1 MNVIIASDKSFRL
14 TQQQKTAYNIQDISF
29 YISKSLSFAEA
40 YIKLVVNRNEYPF
53 SIAEKGET
61 ANYCIYKVIF
71 TQPVSLSARVY
82 DFIMVLDE
90 EEIVIGSHSL
100 EPISVSGTA
109 HRSVTFKAL
118 EPTGEE
124 KPYYGLVDTDEPVDI
139 IERTISFG
147 NKQNILVGE
156 DNISQLITF
165 RMPAEYEGI
174 EMYNKTFYVDYLNP
188 DTKELFSLEIM
199 NKDVIDDYLYLY
211 WPVPYEITRFN
222 KDVQIAITA
231 TEAGVTFD
239 ALDGHNNVNSTAQ
252 QYIWQT
258 LPATLIVRKNLAKRK
273 AVPESDGTK
282 VTSQYVV
289 EQVVAL
295 TEWQEEFEKS
305 DISDLDSGAPYDG
318 EILISG
324 GGAAGGA
331 ELG

>member
-29 YISKSLSFAEA
+29 YISKSLSFADA

-53 SIAEKGET
+53 SIAKKGET

-90 EEIVIGSHSL
+90 EEIVIGSYSL

-109 HRSVTFKAL
+109 RRSITFNAL

-165 RMPAEYEGI
+165 RMPAEYE
-174 EMYNKTFYVDYLNP
+174 
-188 DTKELFSLEIM
+188 
-199 NKDVIDDYLYLY
+199 
-211 WPVPYEITRFN
+211 
-222 KDVQIAITA
+222 
-231 TEAGVTFD
+231 
-239 ALDGHNNVNSTAQ
+239 ALLWS
-252 QYIWQT
+252 
-258 LPATLIVRKNLAKRK
+258 
-273 AVPESDGTK
+273 
-282 VTSQYVV
+282 
-289 EQVVAL
+289 
-295 TEWQEEFEKS
+295 
-305 DISDLDSGAPYDG
+305 
-318 EILISG
+318 
-324 GGAAGGA
+324 
-331 ELG
+331 